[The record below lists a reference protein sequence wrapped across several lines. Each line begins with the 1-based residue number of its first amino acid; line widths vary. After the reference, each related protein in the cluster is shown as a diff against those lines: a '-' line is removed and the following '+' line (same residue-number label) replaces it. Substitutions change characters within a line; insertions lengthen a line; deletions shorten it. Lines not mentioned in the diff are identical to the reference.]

1 MALSGV
7 SIEPWGSAELPVSH
21 SLIPSVISLCPQWT
35 AVVAA
40 PLSFLAW
47 LLLSWSPRGRH
58 VQVWIWSSLHQNVC
72 PVCCVGAAV
81 LCWAKLPFS
90 SCGLNGNKFFLVI
103 FPPLSSDQPMY
114 QFLLSLRLC
123 CPCPSR
129 MDGASV
135 GGYGNHGK
143 APHN

>member
-1 MALSGV
+1 MFRSG
-7 SIEPWGSAELPVSH
+7 SGP
-21 SLIPSVISLCPQWT
+21 PSTKMYVQC
-35 AVVAA
+35 VV
-40 PLSFLAW
+40 L
-47 LLLSWSPRGRH
+47 
-58 VQVWIWSSLHQNVC
+58 
-72 PVCCVGAAV
+72 GAAV

-103 FPPLSSDQPMY
+103 FPPLSSEQPMY